1 MKDLLQAGAKDW
13 TMVEK
18 MVVSSVYLK
27 AEWMVDALEIMTVV
41 EKALPLA
48 VRQVEK
54 LALWQVAVMVEL
66 WAESTA
72 VSMVDLWDYLLADIK
87 VAEKDKCQAEEMGN
101 QQVGQQVDKMAAQM
115 VDMMVVLMVSMKAD
129 KSAVCWE

>member
-87 VAEKDKCQAEEMGN
+87 VAEKDKCQVEEMGN

-115 VDMMVVLMVSMKAD
+115 VDVMVVLMVSMKAD
-129 KSAVCWE
+129 KSAVCQE